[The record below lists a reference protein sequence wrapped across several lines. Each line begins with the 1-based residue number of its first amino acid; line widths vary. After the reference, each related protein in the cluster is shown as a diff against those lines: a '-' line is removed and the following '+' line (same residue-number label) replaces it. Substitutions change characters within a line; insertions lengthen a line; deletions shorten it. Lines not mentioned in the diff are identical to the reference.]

1 MTLPPA
7 SHAALTALLLAAGAA
22 TGALLQRLGT
32 PLPFMLGSLAAAA
45 LAVGVAQSR
54 FPEGYVYPMRFRVLF
69 VGVIGTMIGARLT
82 PDAAG
87 LLPKM
92 LVLIPAVLVFTLA
105 AHALTWR
112 ILRHLGGYDRPTA
125 CSAGAP
131 RAGFTSRSCSARRR
145 AQTFVC

>member
-92 LVLIPAVLVFTLA
+92 LVFTLA